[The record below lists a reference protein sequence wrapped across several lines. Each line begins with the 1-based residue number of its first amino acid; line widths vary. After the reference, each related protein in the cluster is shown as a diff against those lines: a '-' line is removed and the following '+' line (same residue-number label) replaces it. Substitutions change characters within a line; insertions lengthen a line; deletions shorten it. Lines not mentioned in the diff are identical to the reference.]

1 MKKQTKEK
9 TKAIGK
15 YVAWWVGTIFV
26 GFICWACVYTY
37 GVCDGC
43 GPRTFYLIGLFTGM
57 TGTTAYFMLLSV
69 LAPIAKWVWG
79 KIRHNPKNFIK
90 LIK

>member
-15 YVAWWVGTIFV
+15 YVTWWVATLFV
-26 GFICWACVYTY
+26 GFICWVCVYAY

-43 GPRTFYLIGLFTGM
+43 EPRTYYGLGLFAGVM
-57 TGTTAYFMLLSV
+57 GTTAYFMAFSV
-69 LAPIAKWVWG
+69 LVPIAKWIWG
-79 KIRHNPKNFIK
+79 KIRKKPKSFLR